1 MGARRMKTRCHEIT
15 TQAEDHAQVA
25 SRFLH
30 SMLDALTAQDAE
42 IARMAAEKVSTNQDS
57 QETIALQIETG
68 RACLRIVSDAAE
80 GFAAVEYL
88 SGHAGSAAADRW
100 EAFVC
105 SSQTGEGERRLLTGC
120 RFQEAEG
127 AHEPDAWLHAVQNL
141 QLGQEIHPANQPD
154 FLTLASA
161 ALANAGTITVHSDAH
176 ERVMLEAEIDQQR
189 EMLHEQSHRITSLL
203 AALEAARAAGGTAN
217 TEATQ
222 PLTYADI
229 GQWAAD
235 NAERIV
241 ILPRAIR
248 GARSSVY
255 ENPQLVYDCL
265 EFLAD
270 TYRLVRLGQR
280 DRMENI
286 ERCSQMGVSIGGSV
300 DKSNAGEAGE
310 QYFVDWNKRRRF
322 LDQHLGKGNIRDP
335 RMCMRIYFT
344 WCDDTQRVVVGSM
357 TEHLNVGST

>member
-1 MGARRMKTRCHEIT
+1 MKTRCHEVAT
-15 TQAEDHAQVA
+15 PSDEHAQA
-25 SRFLH
+25 AARFLL
-30 SMLDALTAQDAE
+30 SLLDGLRAQDAE
-42 IARMAAEKVSTNQDS
+42 IARMALEQVNANQGS
-57 QETIALQIETG
+57 EQTIALQIETH
-68 RACLRIVSDAAE
+68 RACLRIVSDATE

-88 SGHAGSAAADRW
+88 CARDNSPGADRW

-105 SSQTGEGERRLLTGC
+105 TSQVGDGDRRLLTGC
-120 RFQEAEG
+120 RFHDEAG
-127 AHEPDAWLHAVQNL
+127 GHEPDAWLHAVQSL
-141 QLGQEIHPANQPD
+141 HLGKEIQPANQPD

-161 ALANAGTITVHSDAH
+161 AMANAATLTVLSDAH
-176 ERVMLEAEIDQQR
+176 ERVMLEAEIAQQR

-203 AALEAARAAGGTAN
+203 AALESARAAAGTPS
-217 TEATQ
+217 TEAAK